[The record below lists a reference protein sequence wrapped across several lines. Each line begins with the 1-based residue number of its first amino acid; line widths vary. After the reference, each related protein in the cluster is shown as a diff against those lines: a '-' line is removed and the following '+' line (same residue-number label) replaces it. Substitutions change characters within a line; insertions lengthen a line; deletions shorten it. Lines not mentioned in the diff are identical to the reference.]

1 MTIFWQN
8 IKLIYFCPSETL
20 TFYRTVIVPTHVIN
34 RPDKK
39 KLKANFYIR
48 RKKKKKKKSF
58 TKSVGAIKLGGW
70 IIEIIISLMHQSK
83 K

>member
-8 IKLIYFCPSETL
+8 IKLIYFYPSETL

-48 RKKKKKKKSF
+48 RKNKKKKKI
-58 TKSVGAIKLGGW
+58 VYEIGG
-70 IIEIIISLMHQSK
+70 SHQIRGLDN
-83 K
+83 